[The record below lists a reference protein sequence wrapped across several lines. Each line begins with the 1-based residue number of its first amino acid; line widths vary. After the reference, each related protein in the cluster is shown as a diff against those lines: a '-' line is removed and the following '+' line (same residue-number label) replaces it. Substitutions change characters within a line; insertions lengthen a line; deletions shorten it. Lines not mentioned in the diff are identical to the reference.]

1 MTSESLNWRVSPRCP
16 IPPSLRSD
24 FHLHGKEKEKTSAL
38 LELLGGFKLLFLGT
52 ISLQRWEERESRP
65 MPWLGSF
72 KVANVIT
79 GKQPHHTPEPPEP
92 HPSQQ
97 GAHRPTRLVTWA
109 RTSFLQTAG
118 PRLFEGIN
126 TLSFIDS

>member
-1 MTSESLNWRVSPRCP
+1 MSPSCP

-38 LELLGGFKLLFLGT
+38 SELLGGFKVLLLGT
-52 ISLQRWEERESRP
+52 ISLQRWEEGESRP
-65 MPWLGSF
+65 MRWLGSF

-79 GKQPHHTPEPPEP
+79 GKQLHHTPAPPEP
-92 HPSQQ
+92 HPSQR

-109 RTSFLQTAG
+109 RTRFLKTAG
-118 PRLFEGIN
+118 PHLFEGIN
-126 TLSFIDS
+126 TPSSIDS